1 MKKPGLDQY
10 RSISRPKS
18 KSRTA
23 AVALNVLLPGA
34 GYLYMERWFAGIFGG
49 ALILAILVRSPQEHL
64 ILIWLV
70 TNLIMAIDMC
80 LLSSNRQSKQKD
92 FQ

>member
-1 MKKPGLDQY
+1 MKKPELDQY
-10 RSISRPKS
+10 HAISRPKS

-34 GYLYMERWFAGIFGG
+34 GYLYMGRWFAGIFGG

-64 ILIWLV
+64 FLVWIV

-80 LLSSNRQSKQKD
+80 LLNSNRQSKKKD

>member
-1 MKKPGLDQY
+1 MRKTGVEQY
-10 RSISRPKS
+10 AVSRPKL

-23 AVALNVLLPGA
+23 AVGLNVLLPGA
-34 GYLYMERWFAGIFGG
+34 GYLYMGHWFAGIFGG
-49 ALILAILVRSPQEHL
+49 ALILAILMSSSQEHL
-64 ILIWLV
+64 FGVWIV

-80 LLSSNRQSKQKD
+80 LLSSDRQYKQKD

>member
-1 MKKPGLDQY
+1 M
-10 RSISRPKS
+10 
-18 KSRTA
+18 
-23 AVALNVLLPGA
+23 ALNVLLPGA
-34 GYLYMERWFAGIFGG
+34 GYLYMGRWFAGIFGG

-64 ILIWLV
+64 FLVWIV

-80 LLSSNRQSKQKD
+80 LLNSNRQSKKKD

>member
-1 MKKPGLDQY
+1 MRKPGVEQY
-10 RSISRPKS
+10 TVSRPKL

-23 AVALNVLLPGA
+23 AVGLNVLRLGA
-34 GYLYMERWFAGIFGG
+34 GYLYMGRWFAGIFGG
-49 ALILAILVRSPQEHL
+49 ALILAILMRSSQENFFGVW
-64 ILIWLV
+64 IV

-80 LLSSNRQSKQKD
+80 LLSSDRQYKQKD

>member
-1 MKKPGLDQY
+1 MRKTGVEQY
-10 RSISRPKS
+10 AVSTTKL

-23 AVALNVLLPGA
+23 AVGLNVLLPGA
-34 GYLYMERWFAGIFGG
+34 GYLYMGRWFAGIFGG
-49 ALILAILVRSPQEHL
+49 ALILAILMSSSQEHL
-64 ILIWLV
+64 FGVWIV

-80 LLSSNRQSKQKD
+80 LLSSDLQYKQKD

>member
-1 MKKPGLDQY
+1 MRKPGIGQY
-10 RSISRPKS
+10 TVSRPKL

-23 AVALNVLLPGA
+23 AVGLNVLLPGA
-34 GYLYMERWFAGIFGG
+34 GYLYMGRWFAGIFGG
-49 ALILAILVRSPQEHL
+49 ALILAILMRSSQEHFFGVW
-64 ILIWLV
+64 IV

-80 LLSSNRQSKQKD
+80 LLSSGRQCKKKD

>member
-1 MKKPGLDQY
+1 MRKPGVKEY
-10 RSISRPKS
+10 AVSRPKL

-23 AVALNVLLPGA
+23 AVGLNVLLPGA
-34 GYLYMERWFAGIFGG
+34 GYLYMGRWFAGIFGG
-49 ALILAILVRSPQEHL
+49 ALILAILMRSSQEHL
-64 ILIWLV
+64 FWVWTV

-80 LLSSNRQSKQKD
+80 LLSSNHQSKQRG

>member
-1 MKKPGLDQY
+1 MKKPELDQY
-10 RSISRPKS
+10 HAISRPKS

-34 GYLYMERWFAGIFGG
+34 GYLYMGRWFAGIFGG

-64 ILIWLV
+64 FLVWIV
-70 TNLIMAIDMC
+70 TNLIMSIDMC
-80 LLSSNRQSKQKD
+80 LLNSNRQSKKKD